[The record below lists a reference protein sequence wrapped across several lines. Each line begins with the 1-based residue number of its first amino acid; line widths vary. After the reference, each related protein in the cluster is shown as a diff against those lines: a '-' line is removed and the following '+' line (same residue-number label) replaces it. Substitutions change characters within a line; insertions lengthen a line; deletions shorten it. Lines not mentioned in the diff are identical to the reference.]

1 MNATLTKIDSI
12 IEKFMSNWSYC
23 PIGQMVILPE
33 GYLQNAE
40 YREIPKILAFHILMR
55 GRFYKIFYL
64 DVDDSYALVEPR
76 NEADNFL
83 RILNKKDLLYN
94 KHTEYCEKYI
104 NQEV

>member
-1 MNATLTKIDSI
+1 MNVNLTKIDSI
-12 IEKFMSNWSYC
+12 IEKYMPNWSFV
-23 PIGQMVILPE
+23 MVILRE
-33 GYLQNAE
+33 SYLQYVE
-40 YREIPKILAFHILMR
+40 YREIPKALAFHILMR

-64 DVDDSYALVEPR
+64 DVDDSYARVEPR

>member
-1 MNATLTKIDSI
+1 MNVTLTKINLI
-12 IEKFMSNWSYC
+12 IEKFMSNWSFV
-23 PIGQMVILPE
+23 MVILPE

-40 YREIPKILAFHILMR
+40 YREIPKVLAFHTLMR

-64 DVDDSYALVEPR
+64 DVDDSYARVEPR